1 VKAAAK
7 APVKEKRRSVLGDVS
22 NVNSQ
27 EDKDTKKKKQ
37 IKAVKPQP
45 KLQGKTRKKLSE
57 PKAVTAAVV
66 EKVVALKPSKTIAV
80 KKVKKAPEPTQR
92 RTRSSDQNTQVL
104 KKLKT
109 QEYDDLDQDDFE
121 DPMMVSEYVTEIF
134 EYLRELEVATMP
146 NENYMDQQK
155 ELQWK
160 MRSILVDWLIEVHV
174 KFRLL
179 PETLYLAVNIIDR

>member
-1 VKAAAK
+1 MK
-7 APVKEKRRSVLGDVS
+7 APVKEKKRSVLGDVS

-27 EDKDTKKKKQ
+27 EDKDTKKKKL
-37 IKAVKPQP
+37 IKPVKAPP
-45 KLQGKTRKKLSE
+45 KTRKKLSE
-57 PKAVTAAVV
+57 PKAVIAATLENKT
-66 EKVVALKPSKTIAV
+66 EKVIATKSAKSMNV
-80 KKVKKAPEPTQR
+80 NKVKKEPEPTQR
-92 RTRSSDQNTQVL
+92 RTRSSDQNTQVV
-104 KKLKT
+104 KKAKT
-109 QEYDDLDQDDFE
+109 QDYDDLDQDDFE

-134 EYLRELEVATMP
+134 EYLRELELATMP